1 MDLQT
6 GQFNSIRM
14 KMPRYYHSVAVLR
27 KVTSQGY
34 KSEIIMIGGENPE
47 CPCFDT
53 KDEKIRPVIDAAFE
67 AIPMKD

>member
-1 MDLQT
+1 
-6 GQFNSIRM
+6 M

-53 KDEKIRPVIDAAFE
+53 KDEKIRTVIDAAFD
-67 AIPMKD
+67 AIPLKDQARLSNKKRF